1 MGFKKLRWFN
11 RFTSWYIG
19 SKKYII
25 MNKEEYNLSLL
36 TNCSVYIDEIWQN
49 DDDKVLYIL
58 INKESIEKFN
68 EIKI

>member
-1 MGFKKLRWFN
+1 
-11 RFTSWYIG
+11 
-19 SKKYII
+19 